1 MTGATPFVQ
10 VSRFSFGVRLTL
22 ARPNQRNPLS
32 MGMLNALHSEL
43 DAAMADA
50 SISVIVIAADG
61 PVFCAGHDLKELTA
75 AREAPDKG
83 HAFFQETFAACERL
97 MLAIATG
104 PKPVLAEVQGLATAA
119 GCQLAASCD
128 IVVASRDASFATP
141 GVDIGLFCSTPAI
154 PLVRSMSP
162 KHANLMLFS
171 GEPISAHTALEV
183 GLVSEVVEASK
194 LRGRVDTLATHI
206 ASKPLAVLTL
216 GKATLVAQRE
226 LPVREAYRVA
236 SNAMVNNAMQAE
248 AVLGIA
254 AFLSRGLAKAL

>member
-1 MTGATPFVQ
+1 MSLVRPFILSSSDGAV
-10 VSRFSFGVRLTL
+10 RRLTL
-22 ARPNQRNPLS
+22 ARAEQRNPLS
-32 MGMLNALHSEL
+32 MGMLNALYSEL

-83 HAFFQETFAACERL
+83 HAFFEETFAACERL

-128 IVVASRDASFATP
+128 IVVASTDASFATP

-154 PLVRSMSP
+154 PLVRSMSA
-162 KHANLMLFS
+162 KRANLMLFS
-171 GEPISAHTALEV
+171 GEPISAQTALES
-183 GLVSEVVEASK
+183 GLVSEVLEASK

-206 ASKPLAVLTL
+206 ASKPLEVLTL

-226 LPVREAYRVA
+226 LPVRDAYRVA
-236 SNAMVNNAMQAE
+236 SDAMVNNAMQAE

-254 AFLSRGLAKAL
+254 TFLGRGRAKIL